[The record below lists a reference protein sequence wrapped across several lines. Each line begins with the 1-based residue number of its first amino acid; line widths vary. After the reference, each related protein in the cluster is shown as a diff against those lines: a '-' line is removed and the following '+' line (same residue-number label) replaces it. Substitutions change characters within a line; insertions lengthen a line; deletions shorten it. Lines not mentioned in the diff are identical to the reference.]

1 MRPHGAAPRIF
12 CQKGFIMAGTQS
24 GETRDAIDLLTDD
37 HKRVLRIFDDFD
49 GVDRE
54 DPEAVQELVETAC
67 MELQIHSILE
77 EEIFYPAVRAQ
88 VEEDDRDTQD
98 LLNEAEVEH
107 ETVDDLIA
115 KLQELEP
122 DDAMYAACFKVL
134 SEYERHHVREE
145 EQELF
150 PEVKRLD
157 LDLPQL
163 GEDMRTRR
171 EELFAEM
178 EAEDSEEGESGAEEV
193 DDLGDDDTVAD
204 ADDEESED
212 EQEKIIGTSRTRH

>member
-1 MRPHGAAPRIF
+1 
-12 CQKGFIMAGTQS
+12 MAGTQS
-24 GETRDAIDLLTDD
+24 GETRDAIDLLMDD
-37 HKRVLRIFDDFD
+37 HKRVQRIFDDFD

-88 VEEDDRDTQD
+88 VEEDDQDTHD
-98 LLNEAEVEH
+98 LLNRAEVEH

-122 DDAMYAACFKVL
+122 DDAMYAAYFKVL
-134 SEYERHHVREE
+134 SEYVKHHVKEE
-145 EQELF
+145 EKELF
-150 PEVKRLD
+150 PEAKRLD
-157 LDLPQL
+157 LDLQQL

-178 EAEDSEEGESGAEEV
+178 EAEDSEEGGDGAEEL
-193 DDLGDDDTVAD
+193 DDLGEDTTADDAD
-204 ADDEESED
+204 DDEESED